1 MRPYEVE
8 EKDKHRDEIIGRI
21 KRRESLFCFVP
32 SFELFVKALNEVIG
46 NIILKALHTDEFG
59 VWQDRLH
66 RHLVGAVAV
75 ADNSGWSAQLLAAS
89 SKVKACGLSRW
100 GDRWNPMMNLVSLS
114 TTNQR

>member
-1 MRPYEVE
+1 MRTYKVE
-8 EKDKHRDEIIGRI
+8 EKDKHGYEIVGGR
-21 KRRESLFCFVP
+21 KGRKALFRLVP
-32 SFELFVKALNEVIG
+32 CLELLVKALNEVIG